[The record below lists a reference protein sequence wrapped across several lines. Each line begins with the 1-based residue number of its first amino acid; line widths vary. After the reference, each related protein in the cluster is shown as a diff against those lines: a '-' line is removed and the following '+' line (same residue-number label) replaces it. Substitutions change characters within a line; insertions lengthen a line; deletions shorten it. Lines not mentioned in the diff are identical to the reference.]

1 MLVWFPMFRPHQER
15 GALPRIGTVPWCS
28 GSTGVSKTPGPGSIR
43 WWDDQQYKNI
53 KQMTINFKKLS
64 DKAVQPVR
72 TTTSGAG
79 YNLTVAA
86 ITTEI
91 NERGQLVI
99 VYHTNLGVE
108 VPDGYEGV
116 IRPLATIAAKT
127 LRMCDA
133 PGVITGNIDDE
144 IVVRFVST
152 TDVIPAV
159 YKEGE
164 QFAQLVFNKIEDVEF
179 VEIVEPV
186 DEDSAATEPQSP
198 SESEGMPINSEPA
211 PEPAA
216 GENAPEQA

>member
-1 MLVWFPMFRPHQER
+1 
-15 GALPRIGTVPWCS
+15 
-28 GSTGVSKTPGPGSIR
+28 
-43 WWDDQQYKNI
+43 
-53 KQMTINFKKLS
+53 MTINFKKLS

-79 YNLTVAA
+79 YILTVAA

-99 VYHTNLGVE
+99 VYHTNLAVE
-108 VPDGYEGV
+108 VPDGYEGI
-116 IRPLATIAAKT
+116 IRPMPTIAAKT
-127 LRMCDA
+127 IRMCDA
-133 PGVITGNIDDE
+133 PSVITGSMEDE
-144 IVVRFVST
+144 IVVKFVST
-152 TDVIPAV
+152 TDVVPSV

-186 DEDSAATEPQSP
+186 DEESAATEPQSP

-216 GENAPEQA
+216 DLNGSEQA

>member
-1 MLVWFPMFRPHQER
+1 
-15 GALPRIGTVPWCS
+15 
-28 GSTGVSKTPGPGSIR
+28 
-43 WWDDQQYKNI
+43 
-53 KQMTINFKKLS
+53 MTINFKKLS

-72 TTTSGAG
+72 TTDSGAG

-108 VPDGYEGV
+108 IPEGYEGI
-116 IRPLATIAAKT
+116 IRPMPSIAAKT

-133 PGVITGNIDDE
+133 PSVVKSNIDEE
-144 IVVRFVST
+144 IVARFVST

-179 VEIVEPV
+179 IEIVEPV

-198 SESEGMPINSEPA
+198 SEGEGMPTNSEPA
-211 PEPAA
+211 PEQAA

>member
-1 MLVWFPMFRPHQER
+1 
-15 GALPRIGTVPWCS
+15 
-28 GSTGVSKTPGPGSIR
+28 
-43 WWDDQQYKNI
+43 
-53 KQMTINFKKLS
+53 MTINFKKLS

-72 TTTSGAG
+72 TTDSGAG

-99 VYHTNLGVE
+99 VYHTNLAVE
-108 VPDGYEGV
+108 IPEGYEGI
-116 IRPLATIAAKT
+116 IRPLPSIAGKT

-133 PGVITGNIDDE
+133 PSVVKSSINDE
-144 IVVRFVST
+144 IIARFVST

-179 VEIVEPV
+179 IEIVDPV

-198 SESEGMPINSEPA
+198 SESEDMSINSETA

-216 GENAPEQA
+216 GGERP

>member
-1 MLVWFPMFRPHQER
+1 
-15 GALPRIGTVPWCS
+15 
-28 GSTGVSKTPGPGSIR
+28 
-43 WWDDQQYKNI
+43 
-53 KQMTINFKKLS
+53 MTINFKKLS

-99 VYHTNLGVE
+99 VYHTNLAVE
-108 VPDGYEGV
+108 VPEGYEGI
-116 IRPLATIAAKT
+116 IRPLNTISTKT

-133 PGVITGNIDDE
+133 PSVITGSIEDE
-144 IVVRFVST
+144 LAVKFVST

-179 VEIVEPV
+179 IEIVEPV
-186 DEDSAATEPQSP
+186 DESSAASGSQSP
-198 SESEGMPINSEPA
+198 SESEGMPINSETA
-211 PEPAA
+211 TEPAA

>member
-1 MLVWFPMFRPHQER
+1 
-15 GALPRIGTVPWCS
+15 
-28 GSTGVSKTPGPGSIR
+28 
-43 WWDDQQYKNI
+43 
-53 KQMTINFKKLS
+53 MTINFKKLS

-108 VPDGYEGV
+108 IPEGYEGV

-179 VEIVEPV
+179 IEIVEPV
-186 DEDSAATEPQSP
+186 YEDSAATEPLSPHQSKRLGRTP
-198 SESEGMPINSEPA
+198 LSKHNNNVIKA
-211 PEPAA
+211 
-216 GENAPEQA
+216 

>member
-1 MLVWFPMFRPHQER
+1 
-15 GALPRIGTVPWCS
+15 
-28 GSTGVSKTPGPGSIR
+28 
-43 WWDDQQYKNI
+43 
-53 KQMTINFKKLS
+53 MTINFKKLS

-108 VPDGYEGV
+108 VPEGYEGI